1 MLIAIAGKTNV
12 GKTRMFNAL
21 TLGNAEVSNRTFTT
35 IKPNV
40 GVTNVRTKCT
50 CRDFSVNCGKCK
62 NGIRFVP
69 IKIIDIAG
77 LVPDAHLGKGLGNQ
91 FLSDIMEA
99 QAIIHVVDA
108 SGGTDIN
115 GNLVLPGTHNPKEDI
130 DFFIK
135 EINYWILGIVKKAVK
150 SRVELKKE
158 EFVQLLTK
166 QLSGLGIRQEDV
178 EYVVNK
184 TDLKSSSDDNKFL
197 EFIEMLREKSKPII
211 VAANKADIKEA
222 EKNINIGV
230 PCSAEAEY
238 ALRRAAERGIIDYLP
253 GDSDFKIIADVDEK
267 QKKAL
272 EFIHDNVLK
281 KLGSTGVQNVID
293 KTVFSLLNMI
303 VVYPVEN
310 ETKLTD
316 KKNNVLP
323 DAFLMKR
330 GSTALDL
337 AYRVHE
343 DIGKKFI
350 AAVNCHTGKHVS
362 AIYELQD
369 GDVIS
374 IKAGR

>member
-1 MLIAIAGKTNV
+1 MLIAIAGKTNT
-12 GKTRMFNAL
+12 GKTTMFNAL
-21 TLGNAEVSNRTFTT
+21 TLNNAEVSNRTFTT

-40 GVTNVRTKCT
+40 GVTHVRTECA
-50 CRDFSVNCGKCK
+50 CRKFGIDCGKCK
-62 NGIRFVP
+62 EGIRFVP

-115 GNLVLPGTHNPKEDI
+115 GNSVLPGTHNTREDVE
-130 DFFIK
+130 FFVK
-135 EINYWILGIVKKAVK
+135 EINYWILGIVKKIIK

-166 QLSGLGIRQEDV
+166 QLSGLGIHQEDV
-178 EYVVNK
+178 EYAVNK
-184 TDLKSSSDDNKFL
+184 TALKSASDDNKFL
-197 EFIEMLREKSKPII
+197 EFIEILREKSKPIV

-222 EKNINIGV
+222 EKNLDIGI
-230 PCSAEAEY
+230 PCSAEVEY
-238 ALRRAAERGIIDYLP
+238 ALRKASEKGVINYIP
-253 GDSDFKIIADVDEK
+253 GDSDFNIIANVDEK
-267 QKKAL
+267 QKNAL
-272 EFIHDNVLK
+272 EFIRNLLK
-281 KLGSTGVQNVID
+281 KLGSTGVQKVID
-293 KTVFSLLNMI
+293 TTVFDVLNMI

-316 KKNNVLP
+316 KKGNVMP
-323 DAFLMKR
+323 DAYLMKK

-337 AYRVHE
+337 AYKVHE

-350 AAVNCHTGKHVS
+350 AAVNCKSGKHVS
-362 AIYELQD
+362 ASYELQN